1 MSHVLRVV
9 DVDVRYGKAIAV
21 EGASIELTSGVT
33 TALLGPNGAGKSSLF
48 NAVAGVV
55 PARAGRVELDGNDI
69 TSLSATERARDGL
82 VLVPQGRQL
91 FPRLTVTEN
100 LQVVADSLK
109 CPRAALDEALDRFPI
124 LRERS
129 KAIAGVLSGG
139 EQQMLALARGLMSR
153 PRVLLLDEPTLGL
166 APTIVNNLMKTVRS
180 LAGDGIAVAIAEPSM
195 QVVRGNVDR
204 GVILI
209 RGRVAKVAADQD
221 ELESSYRSLMSIGDG
236 PTAH

>member
-1 MSHVLRVV
+1 MSHVLKVV

-55 PARAGRVELDGNDI
+55 PARAGRIELDGHDI

-166 APTIVNNLMKTVRS
+166 APTIVNSLMKTVRG

-195 QVVRGNVDR
+195 QVVRGNVDC

-221 ELESSYRSLMSIGDG
+221 ELESSYRSLMSIGEG
-236 PTAH
+236 HSAH